1 MPESR
6 AVGVPRSRT
15 AGEDRQLLQLNH
27 CYGVLDAVTAEAV
40 EKSEYLRTFAG
51 CHPRTT
57 TDDSRTWTGW
67 YLMGRTTYLE
77 LFKVGDVPGPEAELG
92 SAGVGLSVERA
103 GELAAVVGRLPML
116 GVPTPVE
123 RRQTRDFGDGVVVP
137 WFRAV
142 YPGQT
147 YDACRIWGMEYEQSY
162 FADPRS
168 KSGPAA
174 HPGDVSRE
182 RYLDDY
188 YRPRQLRDLTAV
200 RVAVTADDLAG
211 SVPLLRAGGYTVR
224 EEPGGVVA
232 VGGGTVLR
240 FDAVPRAA
248 AGLRQ
253 VAMALLTPV
262 PRAHSEKIGNSTLTV
277 GPGSRA
283 VWTFASNA

>member
-1 MPESR
+1 MPER
-6 AVGVPRSRT
+6 PTAV
-15 AGEDRQLLQLNH
+15 EERQLLRLNH
-27 CYGVLDAVTAEAV
+27 CYGVLDAVTADAV
-40 EKSEYLRTFAG
+40 ATSEYLRTFAD

-57 TDDSRTWTGW
+57 SDDSRTWTGR

-77 LFKVGDVPGPEAELG
+77 LFKVGDVPGQEAALG

-103 GELAAVVGRLPML
+103 GELRTVVDRLPVL

-123 RRQTRDFGDGVVVP
+123 RRQPRDFGDGVLIP

-142 YPGQT
+142 YTGQT
-147 YDACRIWGMEYEQSY
+147 YDAFRAWGMEYEESY

-174 HPGDVSRE
+174 HPGDVGRA
-182 RYLDDY
+182 RYLDG
-188 YRPRQLRDLTAV
+188 YRRSRHLLDFTAV
-200 RVAVTADDLAG
+200 EVAVTANDLAD

-224 EEPGGVVA
+224 ESPGGVVA
-232 VGGGTVLR
+232 TGDGTVLR

-253 VAMALLTPV
+253 VDMALLAPM
-262 PRAHSEKIGNSTLTV
+262 PGEHREEIGNSTLTV
-277 GPGSRA
+277 GPGPRA
-283 VWTFASNA
+283 VWTFPPNA